1 MYGTSAELVLYLI
14 FYNTKMTVVR
24 IKTSFRNKLTS
35 VGVSCC
41 YVLFICHR
49 LLKEKVRVI
58 DSPKNWAFGLGLLCL
73 NLGDLRREKFCITS
87 VVEPFH
93 FGPAPAPAS

>member
-58 DSPKNWAFGLGLLCL
+58 DSPKNWAWASLSKLGGL
-73 NLGDLRREKFCITS
+73 
-87 VVEPFH
+87 VERKVLYNQCCGAVPFWP
-93 FGPAPAPAS
+93 GSGSS